1 MCHRCQVRLNDRQ
14 LRTTFFLLQKTTREN
29 EESTERVEQLEEA
42 RGFDRE
48 LMMAMTFHEVRN
60 PLNGTMGHL
69 QLARHVLQTAAA
81 NGGGGGGGGGGSGG
95 KGDGAGGESTPVE
108 AALEEVDASL
118 VRVRAR
124 VRANPNPNPNP

>member
-1 MCHRCQVRLNDRQ
+1 MYHRCQVRLNDRQ

-60 PLNGTMGHL
+60 PLNGTVGHL
-69 QLARHVLQTAAA
+69 RLAKQLL
-81 NGGGGGGGGGGSGG
+81 
-95 KGDGAGGESTPVE
+95 ST
-108 AALEEVDASL
+108 L
-118 VRVRAR
+118 R
-124 VRANPNPNPNP
+124 

>member
-1 MCHRCQVRLNDRQ
+1 
-14 LRTTFFLLQKTTREN
+14 
-29 EESTERVEQLEEA
+29 
-42 RGFDRE
+42 
-48 LMMAMTFHEVRN
+48 MAMTFHEVRN

-81 NGGGGGGGGGGSGG
+81 NGGGGGGGGGGGSGG
-95 KGDGAGGESTPVE
+95 KGDGTGGESTPVE

-124 VRANPNPNPNP
+124 VSVS